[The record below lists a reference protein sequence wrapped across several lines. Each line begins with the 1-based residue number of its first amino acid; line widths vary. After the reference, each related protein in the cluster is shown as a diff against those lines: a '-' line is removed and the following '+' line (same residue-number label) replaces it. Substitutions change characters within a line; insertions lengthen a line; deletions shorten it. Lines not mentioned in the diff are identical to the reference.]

1 MKNRE
6 NQVSVVC
13 PCCANPM
20 LVGYIQNRHFSCPFC
35 ASILK
40 MAIELEGPERQGA
53 LKEGKHLSLLL
64 SPMNL
69 ADTRLHASNV
79 VDFFAYPRTGVLMNP
94 T

>member
-1 MKNRE
+1 
-6 NQVSVVC
+6 
-13 PCCANPM
+13 
-20 LVGYIQNRHFSCPFC
+20 
-35 ASILK
+35 

-69 ADTRLHASNV
+69 ADTRLHATNV
-79 VDFFAYPRTGVLMNP
+79 VDFSAYPRTGVLMNP